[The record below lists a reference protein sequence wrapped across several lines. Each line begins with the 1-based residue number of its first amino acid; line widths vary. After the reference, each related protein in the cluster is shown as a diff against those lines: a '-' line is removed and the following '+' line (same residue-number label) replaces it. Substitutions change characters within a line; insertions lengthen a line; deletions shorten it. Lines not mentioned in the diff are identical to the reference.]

1 MDAIESERS
10 TTMSTRFVSNM
21 LLALAG
27 GLVLVATQAFA
38 PPVVA
43 WVAFGVTGVG
53 VLLLTAATAL
63 ASGRGQVQGTLD
75 AVAGALAAW
84 TIVETLVFSGT
95 VMVWLTFG
103 AAAAM
108 LAIAAA
114 GLILHELS
122 TERVAHSLEDVRTH
136 DRSMEALA

>member
-1 MDAIESERS
+1 MERS
-10 TTMSTRFVSNM
+10 WVRTSSRECTTRSVESSCTIRP
-21 LLALAG
+21 A
-27 GLVLVATQAFA
+27 
-38 PPVVA
+38 
-43 WVAFGVTGVG
+43 
-53 VLLLTAATAL
+53 AATAL
-63 ASGRGQVQGTLD
+63 ASGRGQVQRTVD

-122 TERVAHSLEDVRTH
+122 TERVVHSLEDVRTH